1 MTTNQNDGMQIFEN
15 SEFGQITTIE
25 KDGEPWFVAKDLAN
39 ILEYSQTQAM
49 TKLLDSNEKRN
60 QTFWMTPTN
69 VTQKTIINESGLYTA
84 IFGSNMLKAKTFK
97 KWVTSEVLPSIRK
110 TGSYTAP
117 TISESENYSTAKARL
132 DLELF
137 AQTQLKASDAS
148 KLMITHE
155 IFKDYGVPTKYL
167 PVYTRDIKAT
177 FSAKDLLSKNECG
190 ISSVAFNKLMLAS
203 GFLEEKT
210 RSSSKHPDKI
220 KKFKALT
227 DSGLKYGQNDAS
239 KQNPRETQP
248 HYFED
253 SFKELFALI
262 NL

>member
-1 MTTNQNDGMQIFEN
+1 
-15 SEFGQITTIE
+15 
-25 KDGEPWFVAKDLAN
+25 
-39 ILEYSQTQAM
+39 M
-49 TKLLDSNEKRN
+49 TKRLDMDEKTNTPFRLS
-60 QTFWMTPTN
+60 PTN
-69 VTQKTIINESGLYTA
+69 VTQKTIINESGLYEA
-84 IFGSNMLKAKTFK
+84 IFGSKMPRAKAFK
-97 KWVTSEVLPSIRK
+97 KWIKTEVLPLIRK
-110 TGSYTAP
+110 TGSYTTP
-117 TISESENYSTAKARL
+117 TLSDSENYATAKARL

-148 KLMITHE
+148 KLMVTHE

-177 FSAKDLLSKNECG
+177 FSAKDPLSKNECG